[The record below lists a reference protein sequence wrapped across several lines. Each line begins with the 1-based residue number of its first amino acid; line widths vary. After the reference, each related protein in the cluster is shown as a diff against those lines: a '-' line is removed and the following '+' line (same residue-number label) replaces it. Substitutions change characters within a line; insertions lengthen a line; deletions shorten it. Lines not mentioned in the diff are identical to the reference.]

1 MRLNQKVA
9 LVTGAGQGMGRAIAQ
24 RFASEGAIVV
34 ALDINLAAAEETLKN
49 QPGQSIARSLN
60 VADSAAVAALVDEV
74 VTQFGRVDVLV
85 NNAGIG
91 SVDAFADIPDETWL
105 RVLNVNLNGAFY
117 CARQTVR
124 AMQKT
129 GTRGAIINV
138 ASTAAAS
145 GDGPAHYCASKAA
158 LMGLSR
164 SMAKELASQ
173 GIRVNTLVPGPTNTP
188 MMQSIPQEWTDAII
202 KGVPMGRMAEPED
215 IAAAV
220 MWFCTPSASYI
231 TGQRIQV
238 DGGGSTLR
246 VGQ

>member
-24 RFASEGAIVV
+24 RFAAEGAIVV

-49 QPGQSIARSLN
+49 QTGQSIARSLN
-60 VADSAAVAALVDEV
+60 VADSAAVATLVDEV
-74 VTQFGRVDVLV
+74 VAKWGRVDVLV

-91 SVDAFADIPDETWL
+91 SVDAFADIPDETWA

-117 CARQTVR
+117 CARQVVR
-124 AMQKT
+124 AMQKA
-129 GTRGAIINV
+129 GTRGTIINV
-138 ASTAAAS
+138 ASTAAVS

-158 LMGLSR
+158 LMGLTR

-173 GIRVNTLVPGPTNTP
+173 GIRINTLVPGPTNTP

-215 IAAAV
+215 IASVAL
-220 MWFCTPSASYI
+220 FLASDDSGFV
-231 TGQRIQV
+231 TGQNV
-238 DGGGSTLR
+238 AVNGGSAFL
-246 VGQ
+246 

>member
-24 RFASEGAIVV
+24 RFAAEGAIVV

-49 QPGQSIARSLN
+49 LAGQSIARSLN

-74 VTQFGRVDVLV
+74 VAKWGRVDVLV

-91 SVDAFADIPDETWL
+91 SVDSFADIPDETWA

-117 CARQTVR
+117 CARQVVR
-124 AMQKT
+124 AMLKA
-129 GTRGAIINV
+129 GTRGTIINV
-138 ASTAAAS
+138 ASTAAVS

-158 LMGLSR
+158 LMGLTR

-173 GIRVNTLVPGPTNTP
+173 GIRINTLVPGPTNTP

-215 IAAAV
+215 IASVAL
-220 MWFCTPSASYI
+220 FLASDDSGFV
-231 TGQRIQV
+231 TGQNV
-238 DGGGSTLR
+238 AVNGGSAFL
-246 VGQ
+246 